1 MARSWLYA
9 FPVLATFASGVF
21 ACGAADEAEVS
32 DDNLTTEK
40 ASIEKTISSPIPE
53 LSGLALRKTTSGVEL
68 LGVGDRDGTLVVGS
82 ATGSSLKKL
91 ETRVSGTPQWESI
104 ASDASGRIFVL
115 GEQSGVMTVYE
126 KDASA
131 IKHTMTIELPA
142 AWRSGNAGG
151 EGFLLLK
158 NGHMLVVKE
167 KDPVQIVEVG
177 PKGDAAKG
185 YQKGFGIRPGDTFKL
200 PTSATSKRVV
210 LKTWSLGD
218 NTGAVAKDVSD
229 IAVSPAGDLYL
240 LTDQGRAI
248 LQMQATVTPEEG
260 KIKAIKVWEL
270 PRDVAKP
277 EGLVFLDD
285 GRPIVCSDVT
295 SPGSQIFLLKKLK

>member
-1 MARSWLYA
+1 MLRSWLYT
-9 FPVLATFASGVF
+9 FPLLATFASAGL
-21 ACGAADEAEVS
+21 ACGAAEEADVS

-40 ASIEKTISSPIPE
+40 ATIEKTISSPIPE
-53 LSGLALRKTTSGVEL
+53 LSGLALRKTSSGVEL
-68 LGVGDRDGTLVVGS
+68 LGVGDRDGTLIVGS
-82 ATGSSLKKL
+82 PTGSSMKKL
-91 ETRVSGTPQWESI
+91 ETNASGTPQWESI

-115 GEQSGVMTVYE
+115 GEQSGTVTVYE
-126 KDASA
+126 KDAAA
-131 IKHTMTIELPA
+131 IKHTFTIDLPG

-158 NGHMLVVKE
+158 NGHMLIVKE

-177 PKGDAAKG
+177 PKGDAPKG
-185 YQKGFGIRPGDTFKL
+185 YQKGFGIRPSDTFKL
-200 PTSATSKRVV
+200 PTGTTSKRVI

-218 NTGAVAKDVSD
+218 STSQVAKDVSD
-229 IAVSPAGDLYL
+229 IAVSPTGDLYL

-248 LQMQATVTPEEG
+248 LQMQETVTAEES

-295 SPGSQIFLLKKLK
+295 SAGSQIFVLKKLK